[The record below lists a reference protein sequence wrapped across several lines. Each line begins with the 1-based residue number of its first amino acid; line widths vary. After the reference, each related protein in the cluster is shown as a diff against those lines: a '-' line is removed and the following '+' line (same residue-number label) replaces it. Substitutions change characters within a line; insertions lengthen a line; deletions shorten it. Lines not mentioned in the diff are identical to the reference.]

1 MNPTKPSPSDYLRIA
16 VLCAVLALLFGGC
29 SEARRM
35 EKKRL
40 KAEALVKEAIETYP
54 DIIQPVVQVDTITVV
69 SPAVVIKE
77 RIGYSQASVD
87 SLRQICTDLL
97 QEARAENKVKVVE
110 RFRDAACHFDTARFY
125 KDPLDIMVWVE
136 DGAIQLAAIK
146 HAEALDTAVVTSTR
160 TISTDPCP
168 PVESGRVRSQFWLGF
183 VLGIVAIL
191 GLWAFFRFMARS
203 NRYDG

>member
-1 MNPTKPSPSDYLRIA
+1 MKHLALALAS
-16 VLCAVLALLFGGC
+16 VLVLAGC
-29 SEARRM
+29 RSKQDIAESYI
-35 EKKRL
+35 KK
-40 KAEALVKEAIETYP
+40 AIELYP
-54 DIIQPVVQVDTITVV
+54 DVIKPVVQVDTITVV

-97 QEARAENKVKVVE
+97 QAAKAENKVKVVE
-110 RFRDAACHFDTARFY
+110 RFRQSVCHFDTARFY

-136 DGAIQLAAIK
+136 DGAIQLAAVK
-146 HAEALDTAVVTSTR
+146 HAEGLDTAVVTSTR

-168 PVESGRVRSQFWLGF
+168 PVETVRIKSQFWLGF
-183 VLGIVAIL
+183 VLGIVATL

-203 NRYDG
+203 NRYEQ

>member
-1 MNPTKPSPSDYLRIA
+1 MKHLALALAA
-16 VLCAVLALLFGGC
+16 VLLFGGC

-97 QEARAENKVKVVE
+97 QAAKSEVKVVE
-110 RFRDAACHFDTARFY
+110 RFRDVACHFDTARFY

-136 DGAIQLAAIK
+136 DGAIQLAAMK
-146 HAEALDTAVVTSTR
+146 HAEGLDTAVVTSQR
-160 TISTDPCP
+160 TINAEPCP
-168 PVESGRVRSQFWLGF
+168 EVESGRVKSQFWLGF
-183 VLGIVAIL
+183 VLGAVAVL
-191 GLWAFFRFMARS
+191 VVLAFFRFMARS
-203 NRYDG
+203 NKYD

>member
-1 MNPTKPSPSDYLRIA
+1 MKHLALALAA
-16 VLCAVLALLFGGC
+16 VLLFGGC

-54 DIIQPVVQVDTITVV
+54 DIVQPVVQVDTITVV

-97 QEARAENKVKVVE
+97 QAAKAENKVKIVE
-110 RFRDAACHFDTARFY
+110 RFRDVACHFDTARFY

-136 DGAIQLAAIK
+136 DGEIRLDAMK
-146 HAEALDTAVVTSTR
+146 HAEGLDTAVVTSMR

-168 PVESGRVRSQFWLGF
+168 PVETVRIKSQFWLGF
-183 VLGIVAIL
+183 LAGAVLIGGI
-191 GLWAFFRFMARS
+191 WAFFGFMRGS
-203 NRYDG
+203 NKYE

>member
-1 MNPTKPSPSDYLRIA
+1 MKHLALALAA
-16 VLCAVLALLFGGC
+16 VLLFGGC

-97 QEARAENKVKVVE
+97 QEAKAENKVRVVE
-110 RFRDAACHFDTARFY
+110 RFRDVACHFDTARFY
-125 KDPLDIMVWVE
+125 RDPLDIMVWVE
-136 DGAIQLAAIK
+136 DGAIQLAAMK
-146 HAEALDTAVVTSTR
+146 HAEALDTAVVTSQR
-160 TISTDPCP
+160 TINAEPCP
-168 PVESGRVRSQFWLGF
+168 PVEKGRVKSQFWLGF
-183 VLGIVAIL
+183 VLGAVAVL
-191 GLWAFFRFMARS
+191 VVLAFFRFMARS
-203 NRYDG
+203 NKFE